1 MDASISCWSVV
12 PASASG
18 VAAAPFQGATSS
30 PRRARNS
37 ALKVEP
43 APVTVAPLESLHLRQ
58 LRAAMQAAMSAVE
71 AELASGWLGLPLAAE
86 RLANVVAV
94 HLLRCVPS
102 PQQPARSDRNGLPR
116 TKLRAV
122 LEYIEEYLDASP
134 TLEQMA
140 AVARLSPTYF
150 ASQFKRT
157 TGLPPYRYVIGR
169 RVDRAKQLMLTAR
182 DVSLAEVAL
191 HAGFSDQS
199 QFSHHFKR
207 VIGVTPGEFK
217 RRSMEQ

>member
-1 MDASISCWSVV
+1 MDASISCCSVV
-12 PASASG
+12 PASASD
-18 VAAAPFQGATSS
+18 VAAAPYQGATSS

-43 APVTVAPLESLHLRQ
+43 APVMVPPLEALQLRQ
-58 LRAAMQAAMSAVE
+58 LQAAMSAVD
-71 AELASGWLGLPLAAE
+71 AELNSGGLGLPLAAE

-122 LEYIEEYLDASP
+122 LEYVEDYLDASP

-169 RVDRAKQLMLTAR
+169 RIERAKQLMLTAR

-191 HAGFSDQS
+191 HVGFSDQS

-217 RRSMEQ
+217 RQRLEQ